1 MMNYIYIYYIYYY
14 YLFIII
20 PHNTPIINNEVI
32 RKQKMQ
38 HALKMK
44 SDE

>member
-1 MMNYIYIYYIYYY
+1 MNNIYIYYILLLSIY
-14 YLFIII
+14 
-20 PHNTPIINNEVI
+20 HNSSNNTPIINNKVY